1 MSNLTR
7 FVVIIWCFVVLIL
20 TQSYTANLSSMLTV
34 QKLQP
39 TVTNINE
46 LIKKGEYV
54 GYQKG
59 TFVEQLL
66 KDLNC
71 SESKMKAY
79 KSVEELNEFLT
90 KGSEN
95 GGIAAAVDETPYIK
109 LFLSTYC
116 SNYTMV
122 PLPFRTDGF
131 GFVFPI
137 NFPLLHNISSA
148 VLNVTQGQQIKDIEK
163 KWFGET
169 NCPDSSSLASHS
181 LGLDSFWGLFV
192 IAGTVSFSA
201 VLVSIA
207 DFVYKQK
214 DVLRGSG
221 PRGTLSSK
229 MVELA
234 KRFDEKDLSFHAFKT
249 SQVQEHQR
257 HASSTSSL

>member
-1 MSNLTR
+1 
-7 FVVIIWCFVVLIL
+7 
-20 TQSYTANLSSMLTV
+20 
-34 QKLQP
+34 
-39 TVTNINE
+39 
-46 LIKKGEYV
+46 
-54 GYQKG
+54 
-59 TFVEQLL
+59 
-66 KDLNC
+66 
-71 SESKMKAY
+71 
-79 KSVEELNEFLT
+79 
-90 KGSEN
+90 
-95 GGIAAAVDETPYIK
+95 
-109 LFLSTYC
+109 
-116 SNYTMV
+116 MV

-169 NCPDSSSLASHS
+169 NCPDSTSLASHS
-181 LGLDSFWGLFV
+181 LGLDNFWGLFV
-192 IAGTVSFSA
+192 IAGTVSFLA

-221 PRGTLSSK
+221 PRGTFSSK

-249 SQVQEHQR
+249 SQVQEQQR